1 MYFKHH
7 SIQDMVENKVVSL
20 EFVTSNDQ
28 IVNILTKP
36 LNVSKVESRR
46 SSISLCVLHWL
57 PLEPI

>member
-46 SSISLCVLHWL
+46 SSISLCVLH
-57 PLEPI
+57 